1 MSAAHAHARSGALPP
16 FANERHLELRRG
28 DVREALL
35 AAGGSLLERLPLSVP
50 VMVGEQHLA
59 AGADGRGELVSP
71 DPGKPRREVARAAM
85 ASGRDVD
92 AAVRLAPGGHAEWAA
107 RSPQQRA
114 ETLIAAACL
123 LRERRLELAALAV
136 YECAKPWLEA
146 DADVCEAIDFLEY
159 YARRGLELERDGAL
173 AQPPGERNSMRYV
186 ARGVVGVIAPWN
198 FPFAIPTGMSA
209 GALAAGNAVV
219 LKPAEQSPACAQEIV
234 SALRSAGV
242 PAAALALLPG
252 DGRAGEALVR
262 HPGVHAIAFTG
273 SCEVGLQIVRAA
285 AETPPAQRHL
295 KRVVA
300 EMGGKNCVIVDSDA
314 DLDQAVPAI
323 VRSAYGYAGQKCSA
337 AARVLAHEAIAAQLI
352 ERLAGAV
359 RALRVG
365 QADELGIDLGPLI
378 DADAQGRAGV
388 HRGGQRGRARACAGR
403 AARRRVAGRVLRAP
417 DAAERPSGRF
427 ALAAGGGVRAG
438 ADGGGGARRGER
450 VRCGRRPA
458 LRADGRAV
466 QPQPGHDR
474 RGSRAHAGG
483 QPVPEPRDHRG
494 DGRSPAV
501 RRQPPVGHGRQG
513 GRPGLPARVQR
524 AAGGVREHDQTRR
537 GGVSS
542 ETRTPAPFVHPL
554 RVRYAECDPQQIVFN
569 ANYFAYFDVGMTE
582 LWRAAIGSYAEMM
595 RRGVDM
601 VVAEASARFLG
612 AARFDDALQLEVSI
626 ARLGRTACTTRHRVL
641 RKGEVLVEGMMRH
654 VFVDPHTLE
663 KLAIPAWLRESLAPW
678 VTGEPG
684 QAEGD

>member
-50 VMVGEQHLA
+50 VIVGEEHLA
-59 AGADGRGELVSP
+59 AGADGREELVSP

-378 DADAQGRAGV
+378 DADAQGRVQAYIEAGSEEGRV
-388 HRGGQRGRARACAGR
+388 RAQVALPAGASQGGFFVRPTLLSDLPAGSRLLREEVFGPVLTVEAVRDVASACDVVDGLRFGLTGGLFSRNPATIGEVRARTPVGNLYLNREITGAMVGR
-403 AARRRVAGRVLRAP
+403 QPFGGNRL
-417 DAAERPSGRF
+417 SGTGGK
-427 ALAAGGGVRAG
+427 AGGP
-438 ADGGGGARRGER
+438 DYLLEF
-450 VRCGRRPA
+450 
-458 LRADGRAV
+458 
-466 QPQPGHDR
+466 
-474 RGSRAHAGG
+474 S
-483 QPVPEPRDHRG
+483 EPR
-494 DGRSPAV
+494 
-501 RRQPPVGHGRQG
+501 
-513 GRPGLPARVQR
+513 
-524 AAGGVREHDQTRR
+524 
-537 GGVSS
+537 
-542 ETRTPAPFVHPL
+542 
-554 RVRYAECDPQQIVFN
+554 
-569 ANYFAYFDVGMTE
+569 
-582 LWRAAIGSYAEMM
+582 
-595 RRGVDM
+595 
-601 VVAEASARFLG
+601 VVCEN
-612 AARFDDALQLEVSI
+612 
-626 ARLGRTACTTRHRVL
+626 TTRHGV
-641 RKGEVLVEGMMRH
+641 VV
-654 VFVDPHTLE
+654 
-663 KLAIPAWLRESLAPW
+663 
-678 VTGEPG
+678 
-684 QAEGD
+684 

>member
-1 MSAAHAHARSGALPP
+1 
-16 FANERHLELRRG
+16 ANERHLELRRG

-50 VMVGEQHLA
+50 VMVGQQHLA
-59 AGADGRGELVSP
+59 AGADGREELVSP

-146 DADVCEAIDFLEY
+146 
-159 YARRGLELERDGAL
+159 G
-173 AQPPGERNSMRYV
+173 
-186 ARGVVGVIAPWN
+186 
-198 FPFAIPTGMSA
+198 
-209 GALAAGNAVV
+209 
-219 LKPAEQSPACAQEIV
+219 
-234 SALRSAGV
+234 AGV

-365 QADELGIDLGPLI
+365 QADELGIVLGPLI
-378 DADAQGRAGV
+378 DADAQGRVQAYIEAGSEEGRV
-388 HRGGQRGRARACAGR
+388 RAQVALPAGASQGGFFVRPTLLSDLPAGSRLLREEVFGPVLTVEAVRDVASACDVVDGLRFGLTGGLFSRNPATIGVVRARTQLGYLYLNR
-403 AARRRVAGRVLRAP
+403 
-417 DAAERPSGRF
+417 EIT
-427 ALAAGGGVRAG
+427 G
-438 ADGGGGARRGER
+438 AMVG
-450 VRCGRRPA
+450 
-458 LRADGRAV
+458 
-466 QPQPGHDR
+466 
-474 RGSRAHAGG
+474 
-483 QPVPEPRDHRG
+483 
-494 DGRSPAV
+494 
-501 RRQPPVGHGRQG
+501 RQPFG
-513 GRPGLPARVQR
+513 GNRLSGT
-524 AAGGVREHDQTRR
+524 GG
-537 GGVSS
+537 
-542 ETRTPAPFVHPL
+542 
-554 RVRYAECDPQQIVFN
+554 
-569 ANYFAYFDVGMTE
+569 
-582 LWRAAIGSYAEMM
+582 
-595 RRGVDM
+595 
-601 VVAEASARFLG
+601 
-612 AARFDDALQLEVSI
+612 
-626 ARLGRTACTTRHRVL
+626 
-641 RKGEVLVEGMMRH
+641 
-654 VFVDPHTLE
+654 
-663 KLAIPAWLRESLAPW
+663 
-678 VTGEPG
+678 
-684 QAEGD
+684 